1 MGIQP
6 DRLSRKRARRTDSG
20 VVRRTD
26 RAKADLVAA
35 PARPTV
41 VVHEEEPMKL
51 SNLIGGGLLALAAA
65 VAAPDT
71 VRAEATKT
79 YQVTGPVLEVTDSTI
94 TVQKGKEK
102 WQIARDKETKAPS
115 DVKVGDKVTI
125 EYTMSAKNIESKGP
139 TKAK

>member
-1 MGIQP
+1 
-6 DRLSRKRARRTDSG
+6 
-20 VVRRTD
+20 
-26 RAKADLVAA
+26 
-35 PARPTV
+35 
-41 VVHEEEPMKL
+41 MKL
-51 SNLIGGGLLALAAA
+51 SSLLAGGLLSLAVGIIVPGA
-65 VAAPDT
+65 

-125 EYTMSAKNIESKGP
+125 EYTMSAKNIESKGGAA
-139 TKAK
+139 KAK